1 MRPTHL
7 LAKMQELSMGLNVNP
22 ELLKMLFLQ
31 RMPANVKAILAISDG
46 SLTKLAE
53 MADKMLE
60 SALNV
65 AAVAANP
72 GPSRQAVSTA
82 AHSEDMST
90 DDLRE
95 QVAFLT
101 AEVRRMR
108 TRSTSRGRSV
118 SRSGRSAEEICWYH
132 KKYGTRATRCR
143 EPCQFSKKLSDRPPV
158 SAEVGGLS
166 RSRRLLIYDRS
177 SKTKYLIDTG
187 SDVSIVP
194 AQMSDKRN
202 PTSDIQLHAAN
213 GSNIK
218 VYGSRCVN
226 TDLGLRRKF
235 CWNFLIANV
244 GMAIIGADFLANFGL
259 LVDLKNHR
267 LTDGKTGLQSSAG
280 LTSAAVFGVT
290 TVGFDHPFRDLLQE
304 FRVITVLNSMQTAAK
319 HDVKHIIETKGPP
332 VAFKVRRLAP
342 DKVDAAR
349 AEFKVM
355 CDLGIARPSS
365 SSWASPLHCVPK
377 KDGQWRF
384 VGDYRALNKGKSIFT
399 TLDMIRAYHQIPVN
413 EEDIEKTAVIT
424 PFGLYEFPRMQF
436 GLCNAGQTYQRFM
449 HKVLGDLDFVVVYMD
464 DICIASATAAE
475 HKQHVRKVFERLRDF
490 GLVINMA
497 KSKFA
502 RDQVEFL
509 GYVVS
514 HEGVL
519 PLPDRVKAVS
529 DFPEPA
535 TVKDLRRFLALLNS
549 YKRFIPHAT
558 DIQLALRNLIPGNK
572 KNDTRKLVWTE
583 AARSAF
589 RECKRSLSEA
599 TLLHYPD
606 SRKPLALM
614 VDASNTAAGAALQQ
628 LDGILNVRPLLA
640 AKRAVEYFRYM
651 VEGRKFVIFTDHK
664 PLTFAMASNSNSRL
678 PHEQRYLK
686 YISCFTTDIRHISGR
701 NNVVADA
708 LSRVATIS
716 MPCPIDYEQMAVD
729 QAADDE
735 LQQLLTSGTSLK
747 LVLKETSLATKPLYC
762 DVSVDARFRHIHV
775 DLVGPLPPSNG
786 QRYLL
791 TIVDRF
797 TRWPEAVP
805 LADMTAETVARA
817 ICSSWIARFGVPEQI
832 TMDQV
837 RQFESQLFR
846 ELAMLTGSKHTRT
859 TAYHPQAN
867 GLVERFHRTLKA
879 AIMAVDS
886 AHWVDRLP
894 IILLGLRSALREDL
908 GCSVADLVYGQPLR
922 LPGEYF
928 EPATTGT
935 LQSDFVK
942 QLQRAVGQL
951 KPQKLPGDLS
961 IVKPPNS
968 RRWWNKV
975 ATNQQQARPRPR
987 SISRVRKRRDRPPT
1001 QRHTVKGFLV
1011 AAMYWC

>member
-1 MRPTHL
+1 MPEVETNTDANEEAAGAENAAVAASVAVRLPDFWRNDPAMWFAQAEAQFALAGVVRDHTKYNHIVAKVDQQTICHIADLVTDPPLTNKYPAIKSRLISRFVMSPQGKLEQLLGSCDLGDMRPTHL

-60 SALNV
+60 STSRINSCALGGYVNRRF
-65 AAVAANP
+65 ARTSCFP
-72 GPSRQAVSTA
+72 DGGG
-82 AHSEDMST
+82 SEDA
-90 DDLRE
+90 DKINFEGPICIEARAFCGGDLLVPQEVWYSGHKVPRAVWAAYRK
-95 QVAFLT
+95 VAVF
-101 AEVRRMR
+101 
-108 TRSTSRGRSV
+108 
-118 SRSGRSAEEICWYH
+118 
-132 KKYGTRATRCR
+132 
-143 EPCQFSKKLSDRPPV
+143 
-158 SAEVGGLS
+158 
-166 RSRRLLIYDRS
+166 IYDRS

-218 VYGSRCVN
+218 VYGSRFVN

-304 FRVITVLNSMQTAAK
+304 FRVITVPNSMQTAAK
-319 HDVKHIIETKGPP
+319 HDVKHFIETKGPP

-424 PFGLYEFPRMQF
+424 PFGHYEFPRMQF
-436 GLCNAGQTYQRFM
+436 GLCNAGQTFQRFM

-502 RDQVEFL
+502 REQVEFL

-558 DIQLALRNLIPGNK
+558 DVQLALRNLIPGNK

-589 RECKRSLSEA
+589 RECKRSPGP
-599 TLLHYPD
+599 YP
-606 SRKPLALM
+606 
-614 VDASNTAAGAALQQ
+614 G
-628 LDGILNVRPLLA
+628 
-640 AKRAVEYFRYM
+640 YFN
-651 VEGRKFVIFTDHK
+651 GGC
-664 PLTFAMASNSNSRL
+664 FA
-678 PHEQRYLK
+678 P
-686 YISCFTTDIRHISGR
+686 
-701 NNVVADA
+701 
-708 LSRVATIS
+708 
-716 MPCPIDYEQMAVD
+716 
-729 QAADDE
+729 
-735 LQQLLTSGTSLK
+735 
-747 LVLKETSLATKPLYC
+747 
-762 DVSVDARFRHIHV
+762 
-775 DLVGPLPPSNG
+775 
-786 QRYLL
+786 
-791 TIVDRF
+791 
-797 TRWPEAVP
+797 
-805 LADMTAETVARA
+805 
-817 ICSSWIARFGVPEQI
+817 
-832 TMDQV
+832 
-837 RQFESQLFR
+837 
-846 ELAMLTGSKHTRT
+846 
-859 TAYHPQAN
+859 
-867 GLVERFHRTLKA
+867 
-879 AIMAVDS
+879 
-886 AHWVDRLP
+886 
-894 IILLGLRSALREDL
+894 
-908 GCSVADLVYGQPLR
+908 
-922 LPGEYF
+922 
-928 EPATTGT
+928 
-935 LQSDFVK
+935 
-942 QLQRAVGQL
+942 
-951 KPQKLPGDLS
+951 
-961 IVKPPNS
+961 
-968 RRWWNKV
+968 
-975 ATNQQQARPRPR
+975 
-987 SISRVRKRRDRPPT
+987 
-1001 QRHTVKGFLV
+1001 
-1011 AAMYWC
+1011 